1 MGNFHERYEQEVLPL
16 PSDRSTGVVFAGVAV
31 VVAYL
36 WRADDVITRIAL
48 WVAGAFAL
56 SSLLLPVVL
65 RPLNIAWMRLAMVL
79 NKIMSP
85 IIMMALFLIVIV
97 PAGLLMQLNYDPLR
111 RRRKGGITSYW
122 IVRDSRGPPSSMSN
136 QF

>member
-1 MGNFHERYEQEVLPL
+1 VI
-16 PSDRSTGVVFAGVAV
+16 
-31 VVAYL
+31 VAYL
-36 WRADDVITRIAL
+36 WRTDEVVMRIAL

-56 SSLLLPVVL
+56 SSLLLPIVL

-85 IIMMALFLIVIV
+85 IIMMALFLIAIV
-97 PAGLLMQLNYDPLR
+97 PAGVLMQLNYDPLR
-111 RRRKGGITSYW
+111 RHRKGIITSYW
-122 IVRDSRGPPSSMSN
+122 IVRDNRQPPSSMSN